1 MEKYVVGIG
10 EALFDCLPD
19 GRKLGGAPANFAYH
33 VSQFGLNGCAISA
46 IGDDELGEEIVETF
60 EKVGLNH
67 ILPVVEQPTGTVKV
81 TLDAKGIP
89 QYDICLGVAWDNIP
103 LTDEMLYTAR
113 HAQAICFGSL
123 AQRSQ
128 TSRETI
134 HAFLDEAPKAALR
147 VFDINLRQN
156 WFTAEVIAES
166 LSRANVLKINDEELD
181 VVATMLLGV
190 SSVPGKLIAEDPE
203 KTRFVCRDL
212 IAKYD
217 LKMLILTC
225 GAIGSY
231 VFTETEESYVATPKV
246 KVADTVGA
254 GDSFTAT
261 FVAQILLGKSI
272 REAHE
277 KAVAV
282 SAFVCTQNGAM
293 PVIPDNFK

>member
-10 EALFDCLPD
+10 EALFDCLPE

-33 VSQFGLNGCAISA
+33 VSQFGLNGWAISA

-60 EKVGLNH
+60 ERVGLNH
-67 ILPVVEQPTGTVKV
+67 ILPRVEQPTGTVKV
-81 TLDAKGIP
+81 TLDSKGVP

-103 LTDEMLYTAR
+103 LTKEMLRVAKQ
-113 HAQAICFGSL
+113 AQAICFGSL
-123 AQRSQ
+123 AQRSAI
-128 TSRETI
+128 SRKTI
-134 HAFLDEAPKAALR
+134 HDFLDAAPKNALR
-147 VFDINLRQN
+147 VFDIN
-156 WFTAEVIAES
+156 AEIIAES
-166 LSRANVLKINDEELD
+166 LNRANVLKINDEELD

-190 SSVPGKLIAEDPE
+190 PSVPGKLIAEDPA
-203 KTRFVCRDL
+203 KTRLVCRDL

-231 VFTETEESYVATPKV
+231 VFTDTEESYVATPKV

-272 REAHE
+272 RQAHE

-293 PVIPDNFK
+293 PVLPENLK

>member
-1 MEKYVVGIG
+1 MKYVVGLG
-10 EALFDCLPD
+10 EALFDCLPE

-81 TLDAKGIP
+81 TLDEKGIP

-103 LTDEMLYTAR
+103 LTAKMLDVAR
-113 HAQAICFGSL
+113 NAEAICFGSL
-123 AQRSQ
+123 AQRSEV
-128 TSRETI
+128 SRKTI
-134 HAFLDEAPKAALR
+134 QAFLDAAPKEALR

-166 LSRANVLKINDEELD
+166 LNRANVLKINDEELD

-190 SSVPGKLIAEDPE
+190 PSIPAKLIAEDAE
-203 KTRFVCRDL
+203 LTRQVCRDL

-217 LKMLILTC
+217 LRMLILTC

-231 VFTETEESYVATPKV
+231 VFTAEDESYVKTPKV

-261 FVAQILLGKSI
+261 FTAQILLGKSI

-293 PVIPDNFK
+293 PVLPKELKD